1 MTQLLRAGDAVYGG
15 YVISRDGGVVF
26 IRGAIPGE
34 MIEVSVREKKR
45 DYSIA
50 DVTEVV
56 EPSESRVEPSC
67 RYFGECG
74 GCHLQFVSYDKQ
86 VKMKSSVLMDCLNR
100 IGEVQVDLAPA
111 ISGPDFNYR
120 RRAQF
125 KVSKEGMVGFY
136 RQGTRDVVP
145 ISECP
150 LMTGEVNSTL
160 RRIKDLELSGVK
172 EVHVTHGDA
181 LLALVVG
188 REFEEALAES
198 FITGAGFAG
207 VAFSDGSYR
216 GSGHVGLDLD
226 GLTYTVSPWS
236 FFQSNWELNKRVV
249 RMIVD
254 ELQSLEGKRVLD
266 MYAGAGNFS
275 LPLSPIAS
283 EIVAVEESAHAV
295 KDGQR
300 NTSINKIKRFRF
312 IRGRVESVK
321 LRGEFDVVILDPPR
335 PGLTKAAM
343 EKVLEI
349 APEKIIYVSCNPS
362 TFARDLK
369 KLKGSYSIDS
379 IRMIDLF
386 PNTYHVESLAFLTK
400 DGHSPS

>member
-1 MTQLLRAGDAVYGG
+1 MTQVLRAGDAVYGG
-15 YVISRDGGVVF
+15 YVISKDGEVVF
-26 IRGAIPGE
+26 IKGAIPGE
-34 MIEVSVREKKR
+34 VIEVSVKEKKR

-50 DVTEVV
+50 DVIEVV
-56 EPSESRVEPSC
+56 EPSESRVEPRC

-74 GCHLQFVSYDKQ
+74 GCNLQFVSYDRQ
-86 VKMKSSVLMDCLNR
+86 VQMKSSVLMDCMKR
-100 IGEVQVDLAPA
+100 IGEMEVDLAPA
-111 ISGPDFNYR
+111 IFGPDFNYR

-136 RQGTRDVVP
+136 RQGTRDVVS

-150 LMTGEVNSTL
+150 LMTGEINSTL
-160 RRIKDLELSGVK
+160 RGIKGLELSGTK
-172 EVHVTHGDA
+172 EIHVTHGDA

-188 REFEEALAES
+188 REFDEELAES
-198 FITGAGFAG
+198 LITEAGFAG

-249 RMIVD
+249 RLIT
-254 ELQSLEGKRVLD
+254 EGLQSLEGKRILD

-283 EIVAVEESAHAV
+283 EIVAVEDNVHTI

-300 NTSINKIKRFRF
+300 NSSVNKIKKVKF
-312 IRGRVESVK
+312 IRGRAESVK
-321 LRGEFDVVILDPPR
+321 LHGAFDIVVLDPPR

-343 EKVLEI
+343 ERVLEI

-369 KLKGSYSIDS
+369 KLKENYSVDS

-386 PNTYHVESLAFLTK
+386 PNTYHVESVAFLTK
-400 DGHSPS
+400 DGNY